1 MKKIL
6 FVVVLLMVCTK
17 MFADSA
23 YIREVS
29 STTGLLREVTG
40 QDSNGDPTYGDL
52 NMTEY
57 STNLYYAVKE
67 ITVDVNTLIEYR
79 VYHVVLGT
87 THDHAYSS
95 NNTSN
100 GNAWV
105 YLPEGGT
112 YTLVFRYKYNTL
124 GNDEL
129 DVIQI
134 ACVTGGDPGQSAGD
148 DNDFFGKAWNEGYTE
163 NCMDYNWEDN
173 NFHFTKDIETTGS
186 RTINY
191 KVLARHRT
199 FEPQGKGWHPDGTG
213 NELQISIPSAGKY
226 TVDISFNP
234 ITRDNATAT
243 VTRYEELDVTSV
255 GFATFSCPFAAA
267 VPNTLIARY
276 VTSYSTAEVVTSK
289 TKKVPKT
296 ERNSATD
303 NPIAGTGVI
312 VEGSE
317 GTYRFYEI
325 SETVTLSGNK
335 LSGTGSYSYEAA
347 NNTTYVFAEK
357 DGVIGFYKGYGE
369 GTADRTYAAK
379 KAYLPLSNGSSREFY
394 GLDFLNNSSGITAVK
409 GLKENGRYYNLQGQP
424 VAHPTKGLYI
434 LNGKKVM
441 VR

>member
-1 MKKIL
+1 MA
-6 FVVVLLMVCTK
+6 CTE

-23 YIREVS
+23 YIREVNT
-29 STTGLLREVTG
+29 TTGLLQEVTG
-40 QDSNGDPTYGDL
+40 QDSNGDPVYGDL

-57 STNLYYAVKE
+57 STNLFYAVKE
-67 ITVDVNTLIEYR
+67 VTVDANTLIEYR
-79 VYHVVLGT
+79 VYHVVGWNT
-87 THDHAYSS
+87 YDHPYPDTD
-95 NNTSN
+95 NSN

-105 YLPEGGT
+105 YLPGGGT
-112 YTLVFRYKYNTL
+112 YTLVFRYKYNVTSS
-124 GNDEL
+124 DEL

-134 ACVTGGDPGQSAGD
+134 ACVTGGDPGQAAGN
-148 DNDFFGKAWNEGYTE
+148 DNDFFGTAWNEGYTDNRMEFNSEE
-163 NCMDYNWEDN
+163 NK
-173 NFHFTKDIETTGS
+173 FHFTKDIETAGS

-199 FEPQGKGWHPDGTG
+199 FEDKGKGWHPDGMG
-213 NELQISIPSAGKY
+213 NELKISIPSAGKY

-289 TKKVPKT
+289 TQKVPKT

-303 NPIAGTGVI
+303 NPVAGTGVI
-312 VEGSE
+312 VEGTE

-325 SETVTLSGNK
+325 SEMVTLSGNK

-379 KAYLPLSNGSSREFY
+379 KAFLPLSNGSSREFY
-394 GLDFLNNSSGITAVK
+394 GLDFLNNPSGITAVK
-409 GLKENGRYYNLQGQP
+409 DLKEEGRYFNLQGQP
-424 VAHPTKGLYI
+424 VAHPTKGIYI
-434 LNGKKVM
+434 HNGKKVI
-441 VR
+441 VK